1 MKKTLLAI
9 LGGMSF
15 SVGISQTLPGYSTSN
30 YSGVNGVFSN
40 PANVVGSKYKWNVNL
55 FSLNGGLANDNASYS
70 LKNISSTFDDGI
82 DSLFFADSK
91 KSTSALANVDIQ
103 GPSFMFDIN
112 KKSSIAFTSRV
123 RIMANMADIDG
134 QFIQSINDQ
143 VSPSTTFPI
152 TLQSNKNQKFI
163 INGWT
168 DLGVTFGHIFLD
180 KGPHFLKAGI
190 TGKYLAGATN
200 NYVNIDNFRGTLNK
214 DMSDNVFLTNASGKV
229 AVGLAGID
237 FSDDDVEIADAID
250 FKSKGFGA
258 DIGFVYEYRPN
269 NSNQYKFKAG
279 LSIVDIGSVKYTPN
293 PNQSGAYTI
302 DIPNGSQWHPSD
314 LDDKSLTEIKDYL
327 DASPYFTNNAIPTSG
342 YKVSLPTTLQVNL
355 DYAASKHF
363 FVNLGGQLNLAK
375 NDAYSA
381 FYYNHVV
388 LTPRYENKIFGAYL
402 PISYNDLSGFNAG
415 FSLRAG
421 PLFVGSGSIINAA
434 LDNSKQADFFF
445 GVRFGGLRKN

>member
-15 SVGISQTLPGYSTSN
+15 SIGFSQTLPGYNTSN

-55 FSLNGGLANDNASYS
+55 FSLSGGLANDNASYS
-70 LKNISSTFDDGI
+70 LKNISSTFDDGL

-91 KSTSALANVDIQ
+91 KNTSALANVDIQ

-112 KKSSIAFTSRV
+112 KKNSIAFTSRV
-123 RIMANMADIDG
+123 RIMANMADLDG

-152 TLQSNKNQKFI
+152 TLQSDKNQKFM

-168 DLGVTFGHIFLD
+168 DLGVTFGHVFLD
-180 KGPHFLKAGI
+180 KGPHFFKAGV
-190 TGKYLAGATN
+190 TAKYLAGATN
-200 NYVNIDNFRGTLNK
+200 NYVNIDNFRGTLNE
-214 DMSDNVFLTNASGKV
+214 DLSNNVYLTNASGKV
-229 AVGLAGID
+229 AIGLAGID
-237 FSDDDVEIADAID
+237 LSDDDAEIGDAID

-269 NSNQYKFKAG
+269 NSNQYKFKAA
-279 LSIVDIGSVKYTPN
+279 LSVVDIGSIKYTPN
-293 PNQSGAYTI
+293 PNQSGGYTI
-302 DIPNGSQWHPSD
+302 NIPNGAQWYPSD
-314 LDDKSLTEIKDYL
+314 LDNKSLTEIKNYL
-327 DASPYFTNNAIPTSG
+327 DSHPYFTSNAVPTSG
-342 YKVSLPTTLQVNL
+342 YKVSLPTTMQVNV
-355 DYAASKHF
+355 DYAASKNF
-363 FVNLGGQLNLAK
+363 FVNLGGQINMAK
-375 NDAYSA
+375 NDAYTS
-381 FYYNHVV
+381 FYYNYIAI
-388 LTPRYENKIFGAYL
+388 TPRFENKIFGAYL
-402 PISYNDLSGFNAG
+402 PISYNELSGFNAG

-421 PLFVGSGSIINAA
+421 PLFIGSGSIINAA

-445 GVRFGGLRKN
+445 GIRFGGLRKN